1 MLIALV
7 FSKRD
12 LLALT
17 LESEKAGDN
26 PISRPSIGQGP
37 LRRILMALICTALE
51 PLIDWIDSPQI
62 CLGVNNGP
70 KIKKIRMPIRG
81 RCLTGERRRDRSD

>member
-1 MLIALV
+1 
-7 FSKRD
+7 
-12 LLALT
+12 
-17 LESEKAGDN
+17 
-26 PISRPSIGQGP
+26 
-37 LRRILMALICTALE
+37 MALICTALE

-81 RCLTGERRRDRSD
+81 RCLTGERRRGRSD